1 LFVEPAGLEAVDG
14 VFDDGWGAA
23 VPVKGQEIEATILFA
38 DISSFSSRT
47 LNLSP
52 TETLAFVNTFFA
64 WITAEALRVGPAIVD
79 KYIGD
84 EIMVIFSPAFGSQ
97 DAFADAVQTARRM
110 GENDFLDFCPHMGI
124 AAGVVTAGF
133 VGTLVK
139 YNCSVFGAP
148 VALAARCAG
157 LHSGQAASSSIVF
170 PAALAGD
177 RPLADFF
184 PSSPGQHLLTNF
196 SKPQIPL
203 LDLRPL
209 MERIENLAP
218 SAKATDRL
226 PMLALYA
233 MFNGMIVEQDRRP
246 NWLEF
251 LSRWDSELEQCSIE
265 LLSPHVILGSQVPW
279 PPEECVAAFEQYQR
293 SKYKTTATN
302 LPRLAEIAVMAEIAN
317 LFLDAGQ
324 VDRFEEWTNRA
335 ILDSAGWKMVQD
347 QLRGCRDNRQRVDVQ
362 HLLGRPPTAN
372 AWQGRPGPEAGA
384 VTEEGIRLRAYFKW
398 EGAGRPEGD
407 GVLFWLDAEKELRA
421 GG

>member
-1 LFVEPAGLEAVDG
+1 MSRVTYRYHSLEDFLISTPLSVDG

-23 VPVKGQEIEATILFA
+23 VPVKGREIEAAILFA

-97 DAFADAVQTARRM
+97 DAFADAVLTARRM

-133 VGTLVK
+133 VGTPVK

-184 PSSPGQHLLTNF
+184 PSAPGRPSPWKVLPPRTA
-196 SKPQIPL
+196 KPKNVGEIEVVEVINVTSHYIMSDDGPSSVE
-203 LDLRPL
+203 DIIR
-209 MERIENLAP
+209 ENL
-218 SAKATDRL
+218 KAL
-226 PMLALYA
+226 
-233 MFNGMIVEQDRRP
+233 Q
-246 NWLEF
+246 
-251 LSRWDSELEQCSIE
+251 
-265 LLSPHVILGSQVPW
+265 
-279 PPEECVAAFEQYQR
+279 
-293 SKYKTTATN
+293 
-302 LPRLAEIAVMAEIAN
+302 
-317 LFLDAGQ
+317 
-324 VDRFEEWTNRA
+324 
-335 ILDSAGWKMVQD
+335 
-347 QLRGCRDNRQRVDVQ
+347 
-362 HLLGRPPTAN
+362 
-372 AWQGRPGPEAGA
+372 EAGRYTPLGTGHKR
-384 VTEEGIRLRAYFKW
+384 V
-398 EGAGRPEGD
+398 
-407 GVLFWLDAEKELRA
+407 EKED
-421 GG
+421 